1 MTEKQARVVK
11 MLRRRVIQMDGHGD
25 KYEYKRFDVK
35 EMDCDLVSVV
45 SEVGLIG
52 DEGTAAS
59 ILCRTHRHIL
69 VGKRG
74 GLTLVNAARFVKK
87 DGRLRKIPRANVKG
101 ARALWTLTK

>member
-1 MTEKQARVVK
+1 MTEKQKRTVE

-25 KYEYKRFDVK
+25 KYEYKRF
-35 EMDCDLVSVV
+35 EIRELEYGAVSVV

-59 ILCRTHRHIL
+59 ILCRTRRHL
-69 VGKRG
+69 FVGKRG

-101 ARALWTLTK
+101 ERALWALTE

>member
-25 KYEYKRFDVK
+25 KYEYKRF
-35 EMDCDLVSVV
+35 EITESHGLVSVV
-45 SEVGLIG
+45 STVGLIG